1 MPGEIDPKNNPFRRK
16 ENKFSKA
23 QNLARAVKVYKSSP
37 HYKARLKQLRKQS
50 TPKIG
55 RNNPN

>member
-1 MPGEIDPKNNPFRRK
+1 MPGVIDQKNDPFRRK

-23 QNLARAVKVYKSSP
+23 QHLARVVKVYKSSP
-37 HYKARLKQLRKQS
+37 QGQARLKQLRKKS